1 MSRFGLGFIRSDIGR
16 FDLFRIYRC
25 WYNQCHQ
32 DAVEII
38 IVWFILKNQKKKKMN
53 KLKISTKL
61 SNKEN
66 KAQFI
71 APYNCVL
78 FSMYCK
84 TLNLFHSNSEI
95 SVRMIIIF
103 ERLRGY
109 SEWNPIYCAL
119 RFVQDS
125 WPPQYFKTVHV
136 LLSRFDLNSI
146 LIVQK
151 FIWMKL
157 G

>member
-25 WYNQCHQ
+25 GYNQCHQ
-32 DAVEII
+32 DALEVINYG
-38 IVWFILKNQKKKKMN
+38 FILKNQMKKEMN

-78 FSMYCK
+78 VCIAKPWIYFIQIRKYQ
-84 TLNLFHSNSEI
+84 
-95 SVRMIIIF
+95 
-103 ERLRGY
+103 
-109 SEWNPIYCAL
+109 SEWSLFL
-119 RFVQDS
+119 RDWGVSQDETQS
-125 WPPQYFKTVHV
+125 IAPYV
-136 LLSRFDLNSI
+136 LSKIHGLLNTLRPSMSFCLDLISI
-146 LIVQK
+146 LFWLCK
-151 FIWMKL
+151 NLSGWN
-157 G
+157 